1 MPPPKY
7 EYSFLYLYCT
17 VQFSVRQHFYIVYS
31 FFSLAICPTSCYSD
45 IKPRI
50 QFLQQSKDQAVFSVI
65 HTIRIHAGH
74 GIYQIELLAGR
85 KPVSQELLKRSLCRR
100 GERLPGELSVSSVKE
115 GISAMKKAKKRKR
128 SSAARAA
135 NGAAHMNQEGI
146 AYQNKDI
153 TSKLLAENFKG
164 KTFRVYGLDIPEVKA
179 VLPTNIPSVRANE
192 LRLDNLFELADGTI
206 ALVDYESDYKKED
219 KVKYL
224 NYLTGIADR
233 YHRERKTCPMLRMIV
248 IYTGDIERR
257 QVSDEYDIGAVRMT
271 LEPAFLSELDSGGIF
286 RHLKEKVERN
296 EPLND
301 EELMEFIILP
311 LSYRKREE
319 KEEKI
324 RESIS
329 LAAQIQDRNQQIF
342 ALVGILTFTDKLIDM
357 ETANKTRRMIEMTKI
372 GWIIE
377 QEKQEAIAKLEEEKQ
392 QALVKAEE
400 EKRQALVKA
409 EEEKQQALV
418 KAEEEKHQAPAKAE
432 AEKRQAA
439 KESVIKMIRKNY
451 STEEIAFIVS
461 SFSQDDIEAVRRE
474 IGEVE

>member
-1 MPPPKY
+1 
-7 EYSFLYLYCT
+7 
-17 VQFSVRQHFYIVYS
+17 
-31 FFSLAICPTSCYSD
+31 
-45 IKPRI
+45 
-50 QFLQQSKDQAVFSVI
+50 
-65 HTIRIHAGH
+65 
-74 GIYQIELLAGR
+74 
-85 KPVSQELLKRSLCRR
+85 
-100 GERLPGELSVSSVKE
+100 
-115 GISAMKKAKKRKR
+115 MKKTKKRKR
-128 SSAARAA
+128 SSAVTAA
-135 NGAAHMNQEGI
+135 DGTAHTNLGAI

-192 LRLDNLFELADGTI
+192 LRLDNLFELADGTV
-206 ALVDYESDYKKED
+206 ALVDYESEYAKEN

-224 NYLTGIADR
+224 NYLAGIADR
-233 YHRERKTCPMLRMIV
+233 YQRERKTCPRLRMIV

-257 QVSDEYDIGAVRMT
+257 QVSAEYDIGAVRMK
-271 LEPAFLSELDSGGIF
+271 LEPAFLSELDSGGLF

-311 LSYRKREE
+311 LSCRKREE

-324 RESIS
+324 RESVS
-329 LAAQIQDRNQQIF
+329 LAAQIQDRNQQVF
-342 ALVGILTFTDKLIDM
+342 ALAGILTFADKLIDM

-377 QEKQEAIAKLEEEKQ
+377 QEKQEVIA
-392 QALVKAEE
+392 KAEE
-400 EKRQALVKA
+400 AF
-409 EEEKQQALV
+409 
-418 KAEEEKHQAPAKAE
+418 AKAE

-439 KESVIKMIRKNY
+439 KESVIKMIKKNY

-461 SFSQDDIEAVRRE
+461 SFSQDEIEAVRRE
-474 IGEVE
+474 CADGLPEYH

>member
-1 MPPPKY
+1 
-7 EYSFLYLYCT
+7 
-17 VQFSVRQHFYIVYS
+17 
-31 FFSLAICPTSCYSD
+31 
-45 IKPRI
+45 
-50 QFLQQSKDQAVFSVI
+50 
-65 HTIRIHAGH
+65 
-74 GIYQIELLAGR
+74 
-85 KPVSQELLKRSLCRR
+85 
-100 GERLPGELSVSSVKE
+100 
-115 GISAMKKAKKRKR
+115 MKKTKKRKR
-128 SSAARAA
+128 SSAVTAA
-135 NGAAHMNQEGI
+135 DGTAHTNLGAI

-164 KTFRVYGLDIPEVKA
+164 KTFRVSGLDIPEVKA

-192 LRLDNLFELADGTI
+192 LRLDNLFELADGTV
-206 ALVDYESDYKKED
+206 ALVDYESEYAKEN

-224 NYLTGIADR
+224 NYLAGIADR
-233 YHRERKTCPMLRMIV
+233 YQRERKTCPRLRMIV

-257 QVSDEYDIGAVRMT
+257 QVSAEYDIGAVRMK
-271 LEPAFLSELDSGGIF
+271 LEPAFLSELDSGGLF

-324 RESIS
+324 RESVS
-329 LAAQIQDRNQQIF
+329 LAAQIQDRNQQVF
-342 ALVGILTFTDKLIDM
+342 ALAGILTFADKLIDM

-377 QEKQEAIAKLEEEKQ
+377 QEKQEVIA
-392 QALVKAEE
+392 KAEE
-400 EKRQALVKA
+400 AI
-409 EEEKQQALV
+409 
-418 KAEEEKHQAPAKAE
+418 AKAE

-439 KESVIKMIRKNY
+439 KESVIKMIKKNY

-461 SFSQDDIEAVRRE
+461 SFSQDEIEAVRRE
-474 IGEVE
+474 CADGLPEYH